1 MHKLIIEDDEGKT
14 TVVPLIRDEISIGRK
29 EGNTIRLTERNVSRR
44 HAKLVKQNGAVFIED
59 LESYNGI
66 KVNGNRIAGRVA
78 VAEGDRIQIGDYVL
92 GLKVGG
98 LPVAAKSGAMG
109 ISGAMGNSGAMGA
122 NASGGGAAS
131 SPGAKASASQGAG
144 AKGASAQA
152 AAVKAAARVPVLSED
167 APTAQIDVT
176 GLPAADARSARDTA
190 NPARVVCVSSNF
202 AGREFTLDKPVMVI
216 GRTEDNDIV
225 VNHRS
230 ISRHHARVV
239 EDNGRYTIVDM
250 QSANGVRVNGEEYGK
265 VELRKADYIDLGH
278 VRLRFVAHGEDFVFS
293 RDATVVDPAQMT
305 GGSRGGLWIALALVA
320 VVAVGVLLWKVMG
333 KSGPASD
340 TPPKSSSGS
349 GTTPAKGGSAKGDD
363 QDELLRDLNRALE
376 KQQWGQAL
384 TYCGRLTGADKENS
398 QDNCARAEAEKKA
411 KKLFDD
417 ATAAATRNEYKTAI
431 ETFSRIP
438 KSSMFFAERERS
450 ANYLDA
456 KRKYQAQALSEIDD
470 LVRKKACA
478 KAKITADELTRLL
491 PEVSGVDAKL
501 KSCSAVEA
509 PPRVAVGPPKRP
521 HRPVYKK
528 PKKPKKPAGL
538 TADEK
543 AALKPLGKQAQNAYM
558 ANNSARARVLGKK
571 YLRAFPHDQR
581 VLSIVGMSACK
592 LKKEAEAKRV
602 YRRLKQGYRS
612 LLKQVCSK
620 AGIQLGL

>member
-92 GLKVGG
+92 GLKVEGQ
-98 LPVAAKSGAMG
+98 PVAAKSGA
-109 ISGAMGNSGAMGA
+109 SGVGASSGGA
-122 NASGGGAAS
+122 SSGGAAS
-131 SPGAKASASQGAG
+131 SPGAKASATQGAG
-144 AKGASAQA
+144 AKGASVRA
-152 AAVKAAARVPVLSED
+152 AAVKAAAGAPVVSED

-176 GLPAADARSARDTA
+176 GLPAADARSARETA

-202 AGREFTLDKPVMVI
+202 AGREFTLDKSVMVI

-239 EDNGRYTIVDM
+239 EDNGRYTIIDM

-278 VRLRFVAHGEDFVFS
+278 VRLRFVAPGEDFVFS

-349 GTTPAKGGSAKGDD
+349 GATPAKGGSAKGDD
-363 QDELLRDLNRALE
+363 QGDLLRNLNRALDNH
-376 KQQWGQAL
+376 QWGQAL

-478 KAKITADELTRLL
+478 KAKTQADELKRLL
-491 PEVSGVDAKL
+491 PDVSGVDAKL
-501 KSCSAVEA
+501 KSCRAVEA
-509 PPRVAVGPPKRP
+509 PPRVAVTPPKRP
-521 HRPVYKK
+521 HRPGRPVHKK
-528 PKKPKKPAGL
+528 PTKPRKPAGL
-538 TADEK
+538 TAAEK
-543 AALKPLGKQAQNAYM
+543 VALKPLGKQAQAAYM

-571 YLRAFPHDQR
+571 YLRAFPHDQIII
-581 VLSIVGMSACK
+581 SIVGMSACK
-592 LKKEAEAKRV
+592 LKKEAEAKRA
-602 YRRLKQGYRS
+602 YRKLSQRYRA